1 MVNDVTAT
9 YVAVP
14 ERVAPYCSRIDRGA
28 TSNAPRRWRGEESDE
43 KGTRA
48 RVSVHLDVRQFD
60 AIDVYHYHEEHC
72 LAPQLNVSGLSKR
85 ESVGP
90 VIAQEIPDENAP

>member
-1 MVNDVTAT
+1 MNDVTTT

-43 KGTRA
+43 EGTRA
-48 RVSVHLDVRQFD
+48 RGVHLYVRQFG

-72 LAPQLNVSGLSKR
+72 FVPQLNVSGLSKR
-85 ESVGP
+85 KSVGP
-90 VIAQEIPDENAP
+90 VIAQEISDENAS